1 MVAVIET
8 SEPVLWF
15 VARASGLVSLLALT
29 LSVVLGIAAG
39 ARTTAVPRFVTQGLH
54 RAAAMTGVLLLVV
67 HICSVVMDPF
77 VPLEWTD
84 VVLPFDTDYL
94 TLWTGLGT
102 LAIDVLIVVVVSS
115 LLRHRMGP
123 RTWWLIHLSAYAA
136 YGLSV
141 AHGLG
146 AGTDAGEPLV
156 VAMTVGSVGAV
167 LAALALR
174 LWRSRGPNAP
184 RHDAGLGPQQG
195 AQA

>member
-1 MVAVIET
+1 MIET
-8 SEPVLWF
+8 SEPILWF
-15 VARASGLVSLLALT
+15 IARASGLVSLLALT

-39 ARTTAVPRFVTQGLH
+39 ARTAAMPRFVTQGLH

-67 HICSVVMDPF
+67 HVCSVVMDPF

-84 VVLPFDTDYL
+84 AVLPFDTDYL

-115 LLRHRMGP
+115 LLRHHMGS
-123 RTWWLIHLSAYAA
+123 RTWWLIHLTAYAA

-141 AHGLG
+141 AHGIG
-146 AGTDAGEPLV
+146 AGTDSGEPLV

-195 AQA
+195 AQV